1 MKYKTLEVASVSNG
15 FVVRGPLSP
24 ERESKGP
31 TNVFNHAESLAMH
44 ILEWAKDLEEAD
56 AGDLN
61 AETLDTLLND

>member
-31 TNVFNHAESLAMH
+31 TNVFTDAESLSTH
-44 ILEWAKDLEEAD
+44 ILEWAQDLQVAEASE
-56 AGDLN
+56 LN